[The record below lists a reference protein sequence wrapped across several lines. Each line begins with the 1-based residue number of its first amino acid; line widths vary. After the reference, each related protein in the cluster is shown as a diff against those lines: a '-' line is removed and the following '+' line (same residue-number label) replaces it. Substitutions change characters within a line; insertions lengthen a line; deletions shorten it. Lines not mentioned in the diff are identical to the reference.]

1 MPDAPLAA
9 RDCAAF
15 GWAVRDAPPRMAYRE
30 QSRGACVLLT
40 SGRHER
46 CIHQQ
51 ATAECRLQR
60 SKRKPCRGER
70 GNRSNR
76 VAVRDPL
83 RSDLPGHRGNGT
95 PRTSRIPVGRLASA
109 VAYVV
114 ALEPSSLAVEGGF
127 PGRGAQLCAAEPVA
141 APPPRDGHGGT
152 TCTSPPRSGT
162 KGKSSALREVLNFC
176 YRCAVARSASLPG
189 CLAIRVMRRTYRGT
203 RGPRLDVLHGRPKR
217 AVKPYPRV

>member
-83 RSDLPGHRGNGT
+83 RSDPPRAPGERHPPDEPDPRGAFSE
-95 PRTSRIPVGRLASA
+95 RRSVRCSLRA
-109 VAYVV
+109 
-114 ALEPSSLAVEGGF
+114 EQPS
-127 PGRGAQLCAAEPVA
+127 GRGWVSWARRTAVRSRTGRSAA
-141 APPPRDGHGGT
+141 APR
-152 TCTSPPRSGT
+152 RS
-162 KGKSSALREVLNFC
+162 RWHH
-176 YRCAVARSASLPG
+176 VAPAQRYKRQVVSVKRSA
-189 CLAIRVMRRTYRGT
+189 
-203 RGPRLDVLHGRPKR
+203 
-217 AVKPYPRV
+217 

>member
-83 RSDLPGHRGNGT
+83 RSDLPAVPGHRGYGT

-127 PGRGAQLCAAEPVA
+127 PGRAAQLCPAGNRSQRRPRRSRCGTPSPRAAVQ
-141 APPPRDGHGGT
+141 
-152 TCTSPPRSGT
+152 
-162 KGKSSALREVLNFC
+162 K
-176 YRCAVARSASLPG
+176 AS
-189 CLAIRVMRRTYRGT
+189 RQR
-203 RGPRLDVLHGRPKR
+203 
-217 AVKPYPRV
+217 

>member
-83 RSDLPGHRGNGT
+83 RSDLPGRDPLRSDLPGHRGNGT

-141 APPPRDGHGGT
+141 APPPRDGHGDGHGGT
-152 TCTSPPRSGT
+152 TSPPR
-162 KGKSSALREVLNFC
+162 R
-176 YRCAVARSASLPG
+176 
-189 CLAIRVMRRTYRGT
+189 
-203 RGPRLDVLHGRPKR
+203 
-217 AVKPYPRV
+217 

>member
-83 RSDLPGHRGNGT
+83 RSDLPGRDPLRSDLPGHRGNGT

-141 APPPRDGHGGT
+141 APPPRDGH
-152 TCTSPPRSGT
+152 
-162 KGKSSALREVLNFC
+162 
-176 YRCAVARSASLPG
+176 AVAPRRPRAAVQKAS
-189 CLAIRVMRRTYRGT
+189 RQR
-203 RGPRLDVLHGRPKR
+203 
-217 AVKPYPRV
+217 

>member
-70 GNRSNR
+70 GNLSNR

-83 RSDLPGHRGNGT
+83 RSDLPGHRGYGT

-127 PGRGAQLCAAEPVA
+127 PGRAAQLCPAEPVA
-141 APPPRDGHGGT
+141 APPATVTVRHT
-152 TCTSPPRSGT
+152 VAPRSGT

-176 YRCAVARSASLPG
+176 YRCAVPRHCRARYT
-189 CLAIRVMRRTYRGT
+189 RMRRTYRGT

-217 AVKPYPRV
+217 AVEPYPRV